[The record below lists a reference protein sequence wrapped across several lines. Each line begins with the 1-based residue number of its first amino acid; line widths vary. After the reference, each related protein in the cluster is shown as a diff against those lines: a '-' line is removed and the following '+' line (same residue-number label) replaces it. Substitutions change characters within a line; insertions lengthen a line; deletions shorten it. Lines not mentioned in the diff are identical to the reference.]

1 MALPNVKEGRLV
13 APHGGTRRQ
22 LARYGGLRLVLL
34 YVVVDAV
41 GVGITFCKHF
51 PGAGFFGGTVTRRV
65 PCEEDADSDEE
76 DLFAV
81 KYEDSDTEELT
92 RGEIEALQIPVDVV
106 NPRRH
111 NRS

>member
-1 MALPNVKEGRLV
+1 MERGSSPDEPYRMDRNMLSPFALDSSPSDGE
-13 APHGGTRRQ
+13 APWQ
-22 LARYGGLRLVLL
+22 
-34 YVVVDAV
+34 
-41 GVGITFCKHF
+41 
-51 PGAGFFGGTVTRRV
+51 
-65 PCEEDADSDEE
+65 SDEE

>member
-1 MALPNVKEGRLV
+1 M
-13 APHGGTRRQ
+13 
-22 LARYGGLRLVLL
+22 
-34 YVVVDAV
+34 
-41 GVGITFCKHF
+41 
-51 PGAGFFGGTVTRRV
+51 TRRV